1 MQRCLSPHNAL
12 TSGSTCCPMP
22 SSHHPRPLLCRL
34 EGEVAALEAH
44 LDGVKAA
51 YALNADKLDYNYR
64 VLGAL
69 WLP

>member
-1 MQRCLSPHNAL
+1 
-12 TSGSTCCPMP
+12 
-22 SSHHPRPLLCRL
+22 
-34 EGEVAALEAH
+34 VAALEAH

-69 WLP
+69 RVCGVRLDCHGQWGALRYR